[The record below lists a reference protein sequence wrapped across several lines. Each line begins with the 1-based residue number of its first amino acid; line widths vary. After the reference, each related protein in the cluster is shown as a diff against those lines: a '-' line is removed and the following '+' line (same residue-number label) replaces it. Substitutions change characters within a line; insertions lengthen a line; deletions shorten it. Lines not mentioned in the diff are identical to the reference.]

1 MPCSSLN
8 AGVEQLYHL
17 LKRAVETASTEGI
30 CVRSRCSYN
39 YNIPV
44 QKLDGL
50 FNPFQISVKLHYQ
63 SQLVGKI
70 LLLSNVLTTT
80 NWSTCSFFILCG
92 ELNVHR
98 KIQYCRQ
105 SRDKHWGHS
114 TCSVL
119 PSLLQYMNKQHLFPL
134 NVLCKYSCTLNP
146 RQHGHNPFPSQIL
159 VFHFGHA

>member
-1 MPCSSLN
+1 MQWKLLPPKGSAYTADVVITKTSLFRN
-8 AGVEQLYHL
+8 WMAYLIL
-17 LKRAVETASTEGI
+17 SKLSITAV
-30 CVRSRCSYN
+30 R
-39 YNIPV
+39 
-44 QKLDGL
+44 
-50 FNPFQISVKLHYQ
+50 
-63 SQLVGKI
+63 KI

-80 NWSTCSFFILCG
+80 NWSTCSFFVLCG

-146 RQHGHNPFPSQIL
+146 RKHGHNPFPSQIL